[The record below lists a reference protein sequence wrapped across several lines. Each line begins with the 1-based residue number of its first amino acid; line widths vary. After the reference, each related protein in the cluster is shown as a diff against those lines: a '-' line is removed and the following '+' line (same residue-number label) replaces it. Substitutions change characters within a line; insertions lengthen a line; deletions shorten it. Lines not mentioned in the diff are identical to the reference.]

1 MKKGSL
7 EHLQIIEQQQQQ
19 QQQKPGIKHEVV
31 NHLRILYGITFFP
44 QNLHL

>member
-31 NHLRILYGITFFP
+31 NHVRILYGITFFP